1 MTESTDHQSHLKQLA
16 EQQASLSK
24 EIESKRNLLLKV
36 TGAIEYLT
44 EIGVT
49 LPKEEETTPEPEAEP
64 EAPSEPEVVE

>member
-1 MTESTDHQSHLKQLA
+1 MAENTDHQGHLKSLA
-16 EQQASLSK
+16 EQQRTLAS
-24 EIESKRNLLLKV
+24 EIESKQKLLLKI

-49 LPKEEETTPEPEAEP
+49 LETTPEPAPEP

>member
-1 MTESTDHQSHLKQLA
+1 M
-16 EQQASLSK
+16 
-24 EIESKRNLLLKV
+24 KV

-49 LPKEEETTPEPEAEP
+49 LPKEEEKTPEP

>member
-1 MTESTDHQSHLKQLA
+1 MSEVVDHQTHLKSLADQQLA
-16 EQQASLSK
+16 LSK
-24 EIESKRNLLLKV
+24 EIEAKRSLLMKV

-49 LPKEEETTPEPEAEP
+49 LPKEETTSEP

>member
-1 MTESTDHQSHLKQLA
+1 MAENINHQEHLKSLA
-16 EQQASLSK
+16 EQQKTLAS
-24 EIESKRNLLLKV
+24 EIESKQKLLLKV

-49 LPKEEETTPEPEAEP
+49 LETTPAPEPAP